1 MNNFIWKYKNRN
13 TEEISKISKDFS
25 VPESIATIMSL
36 KSITNKNQSKS
47 FFYSDLNLLH
57 NPLLML
63 DMDKAIERVLV
74 SKSNNELILIIGDYD
89 ADGTT
94 AASILYLYF
103 KSINIDVEYYIP
115 NRQTEGYGVSVN
127 SIDYAHKIGAQ
138 LIITCDCGIT
148 AIEQIEYAKQYN
160 IDTIITDH
168 HKQKD
173 TLPQA
178 LAILNPNRNDC
189 KYPFKGLCGAGVAF
203 KLCFGINNEMG
214 NNLEDVLKYT
224 DLVAIAT
231 TADVVPIIDENR
243 LIVKEGL
250 KNIIEGNNTGIRA
263 LLRVSKLDTHN
274 INVGKLGY
282 WFIPKINAAGRLGDA
297 ARAVKLFTT
306 NNSQFANEIAIDL
319 ENENEKRKL
328 ITMQH
333 ENDAK
338 RIINDSINLDQ
349 DKIIILYDDN
359 WHFGVVG
366 IVASR
371 IKDLYNRP
379 TIVLT
384 KEDGV
389 YKGSCR
395 SIGGYDIVNALHE
408 CSDILENYGG
418 HPMAAGLSIKEK
430 HLKSFCIR
438 INEYSNK
445 NLDRDLQPIINID
458 YELKLSDINNRFI
471 KFLDYLEPFGPG
483 NSKPVF
489 ATNNIN
495 QLSDIQLVGK
505 DRDTLKFTAHNGVVS
520 FNVVGFR
527 MIENY
532 EKLLSNRPI
541 NIAYSI
547 DKNYWNNQCSTQLIL
562 KDLVYSNE

>member
-1 MNNFIWKYKNRN
+1 MNNFIWKYKNHN
-13 TEEISKISKDFS
+13 NQEINKISKDFS
-25 VPESIATIMSL
+25 VPNSIATIMHL
-36 KSITNKNQSKS
+36 KSITNKNESRS
-47 FFYSDLNLLH
+47 FFYSDLKFLH

-63 DMDKAIERVLV
+63 DMDKAISRVLH
-74 SKSNNELILIIGDYD
+74 SQNNNELILIIGDYD

-94 AASILYLYF
+94 AASVLYLYF

-115 NRQTEGYGVSVN
+115 NRQTEGYGVSIN
-127 SIDYAHKIGAQ
+127 AIDYAHKIGAK
-138 LIITCDCGIT
+138 LIITCDGGIT
-148 AIEQIEYAKQYN
+148 AIEQIEYAKKYN

-173 TLPQA
+173 ELPKA
-178 LAILNPNRNDC
+178 FAILNPNRKDC
-189 KYPFKGLCGAGVAF
+189 NYPFKGLCGAGVAF
-203 KLCFGINNEMG
+203 KLCLGINNE
-214 NNLEDVLKYT
+214 LENDIQDVLRYT

-250 KNIIEGNNTGIRA
+250 KNIIQGRNKGIRA
-263 LLRVSKLDTHN
+263 LLRVSKLDTN
-274 INVGKLGY
+274 SINVGKLGY

-306 NNSQFANEIAIDL
+306 DNPQFANEIAIDL

-338 RIINDSINLDQ
+338 RIINDSINLDK
-349 DKIIILYDDN
+349 DKIIILYKDD

-371 IKDLYNRP
+371 VKELYNRP
-379 TIVLT
+379 TIILS

-438 INEYSNK
+438 MNEYTSNK
-445 NLDRDLQPIINID
+445 LDGDLQPIINID
-458 YELKLSDINNRFI
+458 YELKLSEINNRFI

-489 ATNNIN
+489 STTNID
-495 QLSDIQLVGK
+495 QLSDVQLVGK
-505 DRDTLKFTAHNGVVS
+505 DRDTLKFTVHNGVTS

-532 EKLLSNRPI
+532 EKLLSDKPI
-541 NIAYSI
+541 DIAYNI
-547 DKNYWNNQCSTQLIL
+547 DKNYWNNKFSTQLIL
-562 KDLVYSNE
+562 KDLVYSNG